1 MIKIEE
7 KYNFNSIDKRIMEAN
22 SNIERNINK
31 FSNNDRGFL
40 SQNLLNAL
48 RTFVEYVAVK
58 IYLTGK
64 TETVNYDN
72 KTVRIALNDIKSR
85 GEIKFIER
93 FHYYLQISRSH
104 YVEKDDAAERLML
117 KYYKYLILLK
127 NHMKIN
133 YNIEILNNIT
143 DFPVDLDSTS
153 SEYYKKV
160 ADVVKQVPINR
171 FDQFNGDK
179 YYVQKVKTF
188 FVDGKIYY
196 EVTMSPAKDKVN
208 KYDRIIA
215 FTRMHII
222 PNYAIK
228 IFIIKRKVNIL
239 GRDVLVN
246 IINNWSVAIRE
257 CEINNFYRIFGINK
271 KYKANNKEYIQVMML
286 LTRGQYSLLDLATMN
301 ESYYEKLK
309 EKIKNNR
316 KTTGIMDLIDKC
328 RYYIKNNRKG
338 NIILRYLLYN
348 CNNRIIKNQLAA
360 DSCPVLSN
368 LYLQWGCIP
377 FEEMPYA
384 SSLINHNPTR
394 YDLIESIPIEGRD
407 DEILASY
414 VRKNTEQNNKLYTS
428 IDEVREFGDIHTLVN
443 SYNNKIYYKH
453 KPNRCLV
460 IENNNLYIHEYEN
473 DTINI
478 INKLNSLTDHGIRGY
493 KASFQSFMNQGN
505 YLINCLE
512 KENILLN
519 MYENS
524 TVALIYGAAGTG
536 KTTLIKHLTYFYSNE
551 RKICL
556 ANTNSAVENLK
567 SNVNNQNS
575 DFMTVHKFI
584 SESNNNTE
592 CDILIIDECSTI
604 SNSDMRKILEKANFS
619 AILLAGDIYQIE
631 SITFGNWFT
640 LSKKLVNPASVFE
653 LNFTWRSTKQEL
665 LDLWELV
672 RNGDD
677 RVDEMLVKKEFSEEI
692 SEEIFKK
699 QDEDEIILCLNYDG
713 LYGINSINY
722 YLQNENKNKSIV
734 LDLGTYKVGDPI
746 IFGDTNRFSPV
757 IYNNLKGRII
767 DIEEDEF
774 KFWFSVEIDK
784 VINELEIQCL
794 DLELVG
800 ESDNNKSIVKF
811 YVNKYRN
818 ADEDNDSDIT
828 TIVPFSVAYAVS
840 IHKSQGLEYNSVK
853 IIITNEID
861 ELITHSIFYTSI
873 TRAKEKL
880 KIYWSPEC
888 QNKIISTIKYI
899 EDNKDVNIIKRKID
913 QI

>member
-31 FSNNDRGFL
+31 FSDNDRGFL

-48 RTFVEYVAVK
+48 RTFVEYIAVK

-72 KTVRIALNDIKSR
+72 KTVRIALDDIKCR
-85 GEIKFIER
+85 GNIKFIER

-104 YVEKDDAAERLML
+104 YVENDDSAERLML

-127 NHMKIN
+127 DYMKII
-133 YNIEILNNIT
+133 YNIDILNNIT
-143 DFPVDLDSTS
+143 DFPMDLDSTFS
-153 SEYYKKV
+153 DYYKKV
-160 ADVVKQVPINR
+160 ADVIKQVPINTSA
-171 FDQFNGDK
+171 QFNGDK
-179 YYVQKVKTF
+179 YYVQKIKTF
-188 FVDGKIYY
+188 FVNGKIYY
-196 EVTMSPAKDKVN
+196 EVTLSPAKDKVN

-215 FTRMHII
+215 FTRMHIM
-222 PNYAIK
+222 PNYSIK
-228 IFIIKRKVNIL
+228 LSIVKRKVNIF
-239 GRDVLVN
+239 GRDMSIN

-257 CEINNFYRIFGINK
+257 CEINNFYKIFGINK
-271 KYKANNKEYIQVMML
+271 NYKANNKEYLEVMRL

-301 ESYYEKLK
+301 NTYYDKAK
-309 EKIKNNR
+309 EKIKNNST
-316 KTTGIMDLIDKC
+316 TTGILDLIDKC

-338 NIILRYLLYN
+338 NVVLRYLLYN
-348 CNNRIIKNQLAA
+348 CNNRIIKDQIAT
-360 DSCPVLSN
+360 DSCSILSD

-394 YDLIESIPIEGRD
+394 YDLIETIPIEGRD
-407 DEILASY
+407 DELLASY
-414 VRKNTEQNNKLYTS
+414 VKRNTEQNNKLYTS
-428 IDEVREFGDIHTLVN
+428 IDEVKNFGDIPTLVD

-460 IENNNLYIHEYEN
+460 IENNNLYIHGYEN

-478 INKLNSLTDHGIRGY
+478 INKLNSLTNKGIKGY
-493 KASFQSFMNQGN
+493 KASFQSFINKGI
-505 YLINCLE
+505 YAINCPE

-524 TVALIYGAAGTG
+524 AVALIYGAAGTG
-536 KTTLIKHLTYFYSNE
+536 KTTLIKHLTYFYNNE
-551 RKICL
+551 KKICL

-575 DFMTVHKFI
+575 NFMTVHKFI
-584 SESNNNTE
+584 SESNNDSE

-604 SNSDMRKILEKANFS
+604 SNSDMRQILEKAHFS

-640 LSKKLVNPASVFE
+640 LSKKLVKQTSVFE
-653 LNFTWRSTKQEL
+653 LNFTWRSTKREL

-722 YLQNENKNKSIV
+722 YLQSDNNNKSIV

-757 IYNNLKGRII
+757 IYNNLKGRIV

-774 KFWFSVEIDK
+774 RFWFSVEIDK
-784 VINELEIQCL
+784 VINELEIQYL

-800 ESDNNKSIVKF
+800 ESENNKSIVKF

-818 ADEDNDSDIT
+818 ADEDDNSDLT

-853 IIITNEID
+853 VIITNEID

-888 QNKIISTIKYI
+888 QNKIISTIKHI
-899 EDNKDVNIIKRKID
+899 EENKDVILIKRKINP
-913 QI
+913 I